1 MQVKPF
7 HVSKAIHICASK
19 ASHIMRVHVIRGS
32 YIPTVIEIMNGYAQI
47 MNMASCNRT
56 MDISYY
62 MSEASQVILDDIYLY
77 RQVHTCTSAHL

>member
-1 MQVKPF
+1 
-7 HVSKAIHICASK
+7 
-19 ASHIMRVHVIRGS
+19 MRVYLIRGS

-77 RQVHTCTSAHL
+77 IHVHTWASAHI